1 MIILLIIDGVLADF
15 LKDKSLSTFQYL
27 FKNSAWSLNMKISYP
42 SITEPSISAILH
54 GVDALFLECYYDNV
68 RKYCQYDSY
77 PKDAISI
84 FKALQPLKTAVVG
97 TWLGLTR
104 ELINPKDV
112 SVDYTWKSSILDA
125 GVIEKAGSII
135 HSKEFKFLLVYLE
148 DPDHVG
154 HEVGIKKPYKDS
166 LKEVDDKLAVL
177 LKTLDPSDYLFI
189 VSDHGR
195 SVKSYTKGKSHHIFS
210 EETNRV
216 PFFAYGPDI
225 KIGEID
231 NNYIHSTDIAPTILH
246 MLHKKIPKSMRGRI
260 LKEIF
265 DNNKNQ
271 SGGSN
276 EQTFFYKKY
285 VKYKSKYL
293 ALAQSLIK

>member
-1 MIILLIIDGVLADF
+1 MFNFQLYIIMIILLIIDGVLADY
-15 LKDKSLSTFQYL
+15 LKDKSLHNFQYM

-68 RKYCQYDSY
+68 RKYCQYDDY
-77 PKDAISI
+77 PEDAVSI

-104 ELINPKDV
+104 ELVNPKDITEDF
-112 SVDYTWKSSILDA
+112 SWKSTRLDA
-125 GVIEKAGSII
+125 GVIEKAGAII
-135 HSKEFKFLLVYLE
+135 QSGEFKFLLVYLE

-154 HEVGIKKPYKDS
+154 HESGVTQPYKDS
-166 LKEVDDKLAVL
+166 LKAVDEKLGVL
-177 LKTLDPSDYLFI
+177 LKLIAPSDYLFI

-195 SVKSYTKGKSHHIFS
+195 SVKSYTKGKSHHVFS

-216 PFFAYGPDI
+216 PFFAKGPNI
-225 KIGEID
+225 KIGQIK

-246 MLHKKIPKSMRGRI
+246 LLHKKIPNSMRGRP
-260 LKEIF
+260 LKDLF
-265 DNNKNQ
+265 TNYYQ
-271 SGGSN
+271 
-276 EQTFFYKKY
+276 KY

-293 ALAQSLIK
+293 TTKLKTRSN